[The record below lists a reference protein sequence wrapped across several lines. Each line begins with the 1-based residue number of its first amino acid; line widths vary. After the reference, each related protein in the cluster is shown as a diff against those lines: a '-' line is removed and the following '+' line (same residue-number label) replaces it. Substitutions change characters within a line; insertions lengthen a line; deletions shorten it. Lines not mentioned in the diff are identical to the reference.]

1 MASVP
6 DSAQL
11 APAADPALLQELAG
25 LVVAELNL
33 EVRPQD
39 IAPDA
44 PLYGEGLGLD
54 SIDILELALVVSRRY
69 GVRLRSDHEDN
80 AVIFASLSNLARYIA
95 QNRTKW
101 STLSGTTWMR
111 PGSSSDTRRAKKS
124 IR

>member
-6 DSAQL
+6 HTAQF
-11 APAADPALLQELAG
+11 AATADPDLLRELAG
-25 LVVAELNL
+25 VIVAELNL
-33 EVRPQD
+33 DVAASD

-80 AVIFASLSNLARYIA
+80 ALIFASLSSLGRFIA
-95 QNRTKW
+95 QNRTK
-101 STLSGTTWMR
+101 
-111 PGSSSDTRRAKKS
+111 
-124 IR
+124 

>member
-33 EVRPQD
+33 EVQPQD

-95 QNRTKW
+95 QNRTK
-101 STLSGTTWMR
+101 
-111 PGSSSDTRRAKKS
+111 
-124 IR
+124 

>member
-95 QNRTKW
+95 QNRTK
-101 STLSGTTWMR
+101 
-111 PGSSSDTRRAKKS
+111 
-124 IR
+124 